1 MANRTPLIAGNWK
14 LHKDC
19 AESVTFAKEL
29 REAIPAE
36 IDVDV
41 MVAPTFTA
49 LYPVCDI
56 LKGSPIA
63 VGAQNMFWESK
74 GAWTGEISAEMI
86 RSCGCT
92 HVIIGH
98 SERRQYFGETDET
111 VNTKLKAALSAG
123 LVPVVCIGE
132 TDEERKAEKTFEILD
147 TQVKMGLKGLSVE
160 ELAPVVLAYEPVWA
174 IGTGNTAT
182 PEMVQEV
189 HAFLRKCVADTLQ
202 KELANAMRILYGGI
216 VKSGNIA
223 ELMALED
230 VDGALVGGASL
241 ETESF
246 SGIVRYKR

>member
-1 MANRTPLIAGNWK
+1 MATRTPLIAGNWK

-19 AESVTFAKEL
+19 AESVAFAHEL
-29 REAIPAE
+29 KSAIGADT
-36 IDVDV
+36 DVDV

-49 LYPVCDI
+49 LYPVCEA

-63 VGAQNMFWESK
+63 VAAQDMFWESK

-111 VNTKLKAALSAG
+111 VNAKLKSALEAG

-132 TDEERKAEKTFEILD
+132 TDEERKQGKTFEVLD
-147 TQVKMGLKGLSVE
+147 TQVKMGLKGLSAE
-160 ELAPVVLAYEPVWA
+160 ELASVVLAYEPVWA

-182 PEMVQEV
+182 PDMVQEV
-189 HAFLRKCVADTLQ
+189 HAFLRKSVADSLQ
-202 KELANAMRILYGGI
+202 KELANAMRILYGGS

-241 ETESF
+241 DTESF

>member
-19 AESVTFAKEL
+19 ADSIHFAKEL
-29 REAIPAE
+29 KEAIPQG

-49 LYPVCDI
+49 LYPVCET
-56 LKGSPIA
+56 LEGSPIA
-63 VGAQNMFWESK
+63 VGAQDMFWENQ

-98 SERRQYFGETDET
+98 SERRQFFGETDET
-111 VNTKLKAALSAG
+111 VNAKLKAALSAG
-123 LVPVVCIGE
+123 LIPVVCIGE
-132 TDEERKAEKTFEILD
+132 TDKERKAGKTFEVLG
-147 TQVKMGLKGLSVE
+147 TQVTMGLEGLSPE

-189 HAFLRKCVADTLQ
+189 HAFLRKRVADNIQ
-202 KELANAMRILYGGI
+202 KELANAMRILYGGS

-223 ELMALED
+223 ELMGLED

>member
-1 MANRTPLIAGNWK
+1 MATRTPLIAGNWK

-19 AESVTFAKEL
+19 AESVAFAKEL
-29 REAIPAE
+29 KEAIPAD

-49 LYPVCDI
+49 LYPVCAT
-56 LKGSPIA
+56 LKESPIA
-63 VGAQNMFWESK
+63 VAAQNMFWEAK

-98 SERRQYFGETDET
+98 SERRQHFGETDET
-111 VNTKLKAALSAG
+111 VNAKLKAALAAN

-132 TDEERKAEKTFEILD
+132 TDEERKQGKTFEVLD
-147 TQVKMGLKGLSVE
+147 TQVKMGLKGLSAE
-160 ELAPVVLAYEPVWA
+160 ELAPLVLAYEPVWA

-182 PEMVQEV
+182 PDMIQEV
-189 HAFLRKCVADTLQ
+189 HAFLRKNVADSLQ
-202 KELANAMRILYGGI
+202 KELANAMRILYGGS
-216 VKSGNIA
+216 VKSGNIV
-223 ELMALED
+223 ELMALKD

-241 ETESF
+241 EIESF

>member
-1 MANRTPLIAGNWK
+1 MANRIPLIAGNWK

-19 AESVTFAKEL
+19 TEAIAFAKEL
-29 REAIPAE
+29 KEAIPSDIE
-36 IDVDV
+36 VDV

-49 LYPVCDI
+49 LHPVCDV
-56 LKGSPIA
+56 LKGCPIA
-63 VGAQNMFWESK
+63 VGAQDMFWESN

-98 SERRQYFGETDET
+98 SERRQFFGETNES
-111 VNTKLKAALSAG
+111 VNAKLKAALAAG
-123 LVPVVCIGE
+123 LTPVLCIGE
-132 TDEERKAEKTFEILD
+132 TDEERKAGKTFDVLGN
-147 TQVKMGLKGLSVE
+147 QVSIGLNGLSPE
-160 ELAPVVLAYEPVWA
+160 DLAPVVLAYEPVWA

-182 PEMVQEV
+182 PEMVQDV
-189 HAFLRKCVADTLQ
+189 HAFLRNLVAESVQ
-202 KELANAMRILYGGI
+202 KGLANGMRILYGGS

-223 ELMALED
+223 ELMGLED

>member
-1 MANRTPLIAGNWK
+1 MAPRTPLIAGNWK

-19 AESVTFAKEL
+19 AESVAFAKEL
-29 REAIPAE
+29 NNAIPGD

-49 LYPVCDI
+49 LYPVCEV

-63 VGAQNMFWESK
+63 VAAQDMFWETQ
-74 GAWTGEISAEMI
+74 GAWTGEISAAMI

-98 SERRQYFGETDET
+98 SERRQYFGETDDT
-111 VNTKLKAALSAG
+111 VNAKLKAALAVG

-132 TDEERKAEKTFEILD
+132 TDEERKEGKTFEVLD
-147 TQVKMGLKGLSVE
+147 TQVKMGLKGLSAE

-189 HAFLRKCVADTLQ
+189 HAFLRKSVAESIQ
-202 KELANAMRILYGGI
+202 KELANAMRILYGGS

-241 ETESF
+241 EPESF

>member
-1 MANRTPLIAGNWK
+1 MATRTPLIAGNWK

-19 AESVTFAKEL
+19 AESVAFASEL
-29 REAIPAE
+29 KAAIPADIE
-36 IDVDV
+36 VDV

-49 LYPVCDI
+49 LHPVCEVV
-56 LKGSPIA
+56 KGSPIA
-63 VGAQNMFWESK
+63 VGAQDMFWESK

-86 RSCGCT
+86 KSCGCT

-98 SERRQYFGETDET
+98 SERRQFFGETDET
-111 VNTKLKAALSAG
+111 VNAKLKAALAAG

-132 TDEERKAEKTFEILD
+132 TDEERQAGKTFDVLEA
-147 TQVKMGLKGLSVE
+147 QVKKGFQGVDASRLST
-160 ELAPVVLAYEPVWA
+160 AVLAYEPVWA

-189 HAFLRKCVADTLQ
+189 HAFLRKLVAESLQ
-202 KELANAMRILYGGI
+202 KELANGMRILYGGS

>member
-19 AESVTFAKEL
+19 AESIAFAEALNK
-29 REAIPAE
+29 AIPAD

-49 LYPVCDI
+49 LYPVCEC
-56 LKGSPIA
+56 LKTSPIA
-63 VGAQNMFWESK
+63 VAAQDMFWETK

-98 SERRQYFGETDET
+98 SERRQFFGETDET
-111 VNTKLKAALSAG
+111 VNAKLKAALSAG
-123 LVPVVCIGE
+123 LIPVICIGE
-132 TDEERKAEKTFEILD
+132 TDEERKAEKTFEVLE
-147 TQVKMGLKGLSVE
+147 TQVKMGLKGLSAA
-160 ELAPVVLAYEPVWA
+160 ELSSAVLAYEPVWA

-189 HAFLRKCVADTLQ
+189 HAFLRKVVADGFQ
-202 KELANAMRILYGGI
+202 KELANAMRILYGGS

-246 SGIVRYKR
+246 SGIVRYK

>member
-1 MANRTPLIAGNWK
+1 MANRTPFIAGNWK

-19 AESVTFAKEL
+19 ADSITFAEEL
-29 REAIPAE
+29 KRAIPQD

-49 LYPVCDI
+49 LHPVCEA

-63 VGAQNMFWESK
+63 VGAQDMFWEAQ
-74 GAWTGEISAEMI
+74 GAWTGEISADMI

-98 SERRQYFGETDET
+98 SERRQFFGETDET
-111 VNTKLKAALSAG
+111 VNAKLKAALAAG
-123 LVPVVCIGE
+123 LVPIVCIGE
-132 TDEERKAEKTFEILD
+132 TDAERKAGKTFDVLG
-147 TQVKMGLKGLSVE
+147 TQVTKGLNGIDPE
-160 ELAPVVLAYEPVWA
+160 TLAPVILAYEPVWA

-189 HAFLRKCVADTLQ
+189 HAFLRKSVADTTH
-202 KELANAMRILYGGI
+202 KELANAMRILYGGS

-223 ELMALED
+223 ELMGLND

-246 SGIVRYKR
+246 SGIVRYK